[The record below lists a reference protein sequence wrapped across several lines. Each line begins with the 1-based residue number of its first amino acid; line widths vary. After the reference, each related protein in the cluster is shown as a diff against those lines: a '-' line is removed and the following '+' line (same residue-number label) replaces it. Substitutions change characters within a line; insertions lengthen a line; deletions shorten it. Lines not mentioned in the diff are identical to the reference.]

1 MAGEKYLSIKEK
13 VNGFSFANLGF
24 FSGFGG
30 GIINAVY
37 SLILLDIFQNSAK
50 VGVYSAIYS
59 AFGMLVAL
67 FAGEFFRVTT
77 KSRLFY
83 MGMWTIGICYFMMA
97 FSVAPATFITLD
109 YVSGI
114 PQILVGMLIPLFMAD
129 FSKDVGIAKLNGR
142 YHLWLN
148 AGALLAPMVAMAI
161 ANMFG
166 LRTPFFAVAVIYIV
180 GAAYFSW
187 FKIIQEDKKFKK
199 INPRHTIKSVMRTS
213 VRFFKQP
220 VLLRAYVVN
229 FGFFALAAMRNLYV
243 PIIVIQ
249 NGFSKGT
256 LGLVLTLGIIPYVL
270 LSEPIGRLAR
280 RYGTRIWLLAG
291 FLSYAAFA
299 FWATFAGGWTLLT
312 IFILWQI
319 SGALMEPVYDLLF
332 FNNTK
337 KAEQTRYIGVFKTSA
352 NFPKIAAPLL
362 GAAAIALFGMTS
374 AVWLVTGIIALLTAF
389 VCFKK

>member
-1 MAGEKYLSIKEK
+1 MAAEKYLSVKER

-30 GIINAVY
+30 GIISAVY
-37 SLILLDIFQNSAK
+37 SLILLDIFQSSAK
-50 VGVYSAIYS
+50 VGIYSAIYA

-67 FAGEFFRVTT
+67 FSGEFFRRVS

-83 MGMWTIGICYFMMA
+83 AGMLTIGVCYFMMA

-109 YVSGI
+109 YVSGV
-114 PQILVGMLIPLFMAD
+114 PQVLVGMLIPLFMAD

-148 AGALLAPMVAMAI
+148 AGALVAPMVAMAI
-161 ANMFG
+161 AG
-166 LRTPFFAVAVIYIV
+166 LYGIRSPFFAVAVIYIF
-180 GAAYFSW
+180 GAAFFRW
-187 FKIIQEDKKFKK
+187 FGIIQEDKKFKK
-199 INPRHTIKSVMRTS
+199 INPRRTIKSVMRS
-213 VRFFKQP
+213 AAKFFKQP
-220 VLLRAYVVN
+220 VLLRAYLVN
-229 FGFFALAAMRNLYV
+229 FGFFALAAMRSLYV

-249 NGFSKGT
+249 NGFSKST
-256 LGLVLTLGIIPYVL
+256 LGLVLTLGIIPYVV

-280 RYGTRIWLLAG
+280 KYGTRIWLIAG
-291 FLSYAAFA
+291 FLSFAAFA
-299 FWATFAGGWTLLT
+299 FWATVATGWTLLL

-337 KAEQTRYIGVFKTSA
+337 KAERARYIGIFKTSA

-362 GAAAIALFGMTS
+362 GAAAIFVFGMTS
-374 AVWLVTGIIALLTAF
+374 AVWIVTGVIALATAF